1 MIFNSDENYKV
12 FLKSCQLNMHP
23 PHLIITYQF
32 QELKVSIFV
41 DFVEIPTIQVQ
52 KYFEKKIVE
61 IRFYCN
67 ENCKRHPSWEIW
79 NMNDVKAEVVV
90 STICVIGIW
99 RRNFSPKFF
108 LPTIFQIYC
117 HFSITFLRF
126 VGCIIY
132 SFLFALVLVKGCKS
146 TDSKRKGI
154 YNIGKR
160 DTTRS

>member
-41 DFVEIPTIQVQ
+41 DFE
-52 KYFEKKIVE
+52 EKPIDTACTGPKV
-61 IRFYCN
+61 FWN
-67 ENCKRHPSWEIW
+67 ENQRNIEYLQWTLQKTLFLGNLKHEWFESWSLFA
-79 NMNDVKAEVVV
+79 KVVV
-90 STICVIGIW
+90 STILAIGIW
-99 RRNFSPKFF
+99 RKNFSQKFY

-117 HFSITFLRF
+117 LFSIFLRF

-132 SFLFALVLVKGCKS
+132 SFLLACK
-146 TDSKRKGI
+146 RLQE
-154 YNIGKR
+154 YR
-160 DTTRS
+160 